1 MFFCKIVLLKVFP
14 WLNKILFYCIV
25 YSSGPYPKPYLFIN
39 EWGSGIHA
47 IDLLTHAKTG
57 VIRELKWNRGMA
69 INTVEMKIYFG
80 NGRSISRANLDG
92 TGAEVFLQTD
102 DDVWKISVDW
112 IGGRL
117 FWVKNPYSS
126 GNQIFVVYLD
136 DKDRRSVTTTSSW
149 KFDIAV
155 DPTVG

>member
-1 MFFCKIVLLKVFP
+1 M
-14 WLNKILFYCIV
+14 
-25 YSSGPYPKPYLFIN
+25 FIN

-57 VIRELKWNRGMA
+57 VIRELKKNRGMA
-69 INTVEMKIYFG
+69 INTAEMKIYFG
-80 NGRSISRANLDG
+80 NGSSISRANLDG
-92 TGAEVFLQTD
+92 TGVEVFLQTD

-117 FWVKNPYSS
+117 FVVEDPFSRR
-126 GNQIFVVYLD
+126 GHQIFVVYLD
-136 DKDRRSVTTTSSW
+136 NKDRRNVTTTSNQ

>member
-1 MFFCKIVLLKVFP
+1 MLS
-14 WLNKILFYCIV
+14 YCIV

-39 EWGSGIHA
+39 ELGSGIHA

-57 VIRELKWNRGMA
+57 VIRELKNNRGMA

-80 NGRSISRANLDG
+80 NDSSISRANLDG
-92 TGAEVFLQTD
+92 TGVEVFLQTD
-102 DDVWKISVDW
+102 YDVWKISVDW

-117 FWVKNPYSS
+117 FVVKYPFPR
-126 GNQIFVVYLD
+126 GNQIFMVYLD
-136 DKDRRSVTTTSSW
+136 DKDRRNVISTSSE
-149 KFDIAV
+149 KIDIAV

>member
-1 MFFCKIVLLKVFP
+1 
-14 WLNKILFYCIV
+14 
-25 YSSGPYPKPYLFIN
+25 LFIN

-57 VIRELKWNRGMA
+57 VIRELKKNRGMA
-69 INTVEMKIYFG
+69 INTAEMKIYFG
-80 NGRSISRANLDG
+80 NGSSISRANLDG
-92 TGAEVFLQTD
+92 TDVEVFLQTD
-102 DDVWKISVDW
+102 YDVWKISVDW

-117 FWVKNPYSS
+117 FVIEYPFSR

-136 DKDRRSVTTTSSW
+136 DKDRRIVTTTSSR
-149 KFDIAV
+149 KYDIAV